1 MTLSITLPCF
11 NEAENIETTIR
22 SISAWMKEEKIEG
35 EIIAVNDGS
44 KDQTG
49 IILDQL
55 TQQFPTL
62 RVIHHEENRG
72 YGAAVVTGCDA
83 ATKDIIGF
91 MDSDGQFDPKD
102 FNLLLPHLTD
112 YQYVTGCR
120 KHRADPLLRI
130 INAKLFGILS
140 YLMLGIWVRDIN
152 CAMKVFRRDLW
163 KTIRPR
169 VATGAL
175 VNAEMFYRMKRKN
188 ILWKQVD
195 VHHYPRQFGTQTG
208 AKLSVILRM
217 FKELWT
223 LRKTVE

>member
-1 MTLSITLPCF
+1 
-11 NEAENIETTIR
+11 
-22 SISAWMKEEKIEG
+22 
-35 EIIAVNDGS
+35 
-44 KDQTG
+44 
-49 IILDQL
+49 
-55 TQQFPTL
+55 
-62 RVIHHEENRG
+62 
-72 YGAAVVTGCDA
+72 
-83 ATKDIIGF
+83 
-91 MDSDGQFDPKD
+91 
-102 FNLLLPHLTD
+102 
-112 YQYVTGCR
+112 
-120 KHRADPLLRI
+120 LRI